1 MFFKTFTR
9 FFLLI
14 GMISLLS
21 TPLRADEI
29 QIGSGSQT
37 DSNLPTHSNYNYSLT
52 QQIYTAAEIET
63 AGGGAGSI
71 NSIAFYNTGS
81 AKTRTVDI
89 YLVNTSKD
97 TFSGYSDWITVSEN
111 DKVFSGSVTFNAN
124 QWTTIPFST
133 TFSYDGT
140 NLAVI
145 VDDNT
150 NSYSSGLSCRIFTAS
165 ETQSNYYRY
174 DYTNPNPTNP
184 TISGTPTTNKNQIIL
199 DIEMATV
206 TCSKPKNFQAES
218 ITAHTATLTW
228 TAGAE
233 SQSNWEVYLTTTA
246 NDVPDE
252 NTTPTYQVTSCSKA
266 LSDLTAQTTY
276 YAYVRANCGDG
287 DKSKW
292 ANKTFS
298 TTREALTVDASHPYE
313 QDFESSNDWGFTNGN
328 LTNNWCWGSATNNGG
343 AKAMYVSKDGGT
355 TYEYADG
362 NTTIYASKL
371 FNFSQGTYTFVFDW
385 QANGESTY
393 DFMRVALIPGDMEL
407 EAGTTLP
414 SGVTASALPSNWI
427 SLDGGKL
434 NLQSSWQTRT
444 AEAAVSGTYTMVF
457 LWRND
462 FSGGTQPPAAIDNIS
477 ISLMACPRPTGL
489 TASNIGG
496 RTATIAWTENGTAT
510 NWVLQYATNNGFTEN
525 VVETNVSG
533 TATQEITGLTSET
546 QYFVRVKSIFGNEE
560 SSWSDVINFTTTATC
575 QKPNLSYVANSN
587 TAHTGAVSWTGSADH
602 YELIYSTAYSFN
614 PGDEGVTQIDLDNVN
629 TYTLQD
635 LTPETTYRVK
645 IRAYCGE
652 EDGYSAWS
660 NQVNFTTTATCVAPS
675 GLSATATATTIT
687 LNWTAGANDQNAWDI
702 RYKSSSDSDY
712 TLVHLDNQTTTSYT
726 ITGLNPVTTYNVNVR
741 AYCSAEDQSK
751 WGYSTNQNADLS
763 VNTECAALPLPYSYG
778 FEDNLNT
785 ASPYSSSYPMP
796 NCWNAIRYQYGNYPS
811 YTYYPYVCSTT
822 NNSNYGPRTGGKFLL
837 LYKTQ
842 NLTNEIAVLPE
853 LEANIKNVQ
862 LRFWGRNGNG
872 SSAYPEVLVGIMTD
886 PTIASTFTQVKSVS
900 VSTADYQEYTV
911 DFSSYTGDGIY
922 IAFKLNPAYSSYS
935 YTYFSID
942 DITIEEIPSC
952 LVPTGLEANV
962 NGANEATLS
971 WAAGGTETTWN
982 VQYKSISDSDWS
994 EPIAVNETSYTLTG
1008 LQRAT
1013 AYEARVQASCD
1024 TEDQSEWSNPI
1035 SFETEC
1041 GIWTIDAANPL
1052 VEDFNDE
1059 TFPPTCW
1066 QKVNFGEM
1074 GVTNGWLRNTNNNL
1088 DNQGAVTSDF
1098 KYETWLFLPQM
1109 HLDGDA
1115 TLAFDNLFTS
1125 GSNYVPCSIMVSTT
1139 PHIDVE
1145 DIKTEGFIEANFT
1158 QIWLADENN
1167 LPTSKTNEVVTLND
1181 YNGEDVYIA
1190 FRYEGNNSNS
1200 QIVWWIDNVVIQAE
1214 AIHTETNQTINLVEG
1229 WNWFSTSLDITLD
1242 DLKAALVEALGNTN
1256 ITITS
1261 GNGQSTIYNG
1271 SRWRGYLTSL
1281 DPTQMYK
1288 IETSAAGEMTL
1299 TGEALDPTEHP
1310 ITITLGNN
1318 WIAYPFNESM
1328 TITNAFAGF
1337 AINGD
1342 MITSG
1347 NGLSTTYNGRWR
1359 GYLTDLEPGQGYI
1372 YKSNDT
1378 DDRTFVFP
1386 TGNKSLASSKAISSE
1401 PESHWSDFVS
1411 SQYKDQLPVVS
1422 FIQLDGNFIT
1432 AESNWEDLEIAAF
1445 VDDECRGHAFMH
1457 DETEFGD
1464 PYPHVMVGVF
1474 YNNPDEAVTFKM
1486 YDHSTRIE
1494 YDNCIS
1500 NMELLTGHEHIEL
1513 YFDYDEAVVLN
1524 YISPV
1529 TPVFTKDI
1537 IGYGEGKGR
1546 YYLIATPIDDMNPTD
1561 VEGMIAEVEDDY
1573 DLYWFDQTQD
1583 LEWRNY
1589 KQGEGFNL
1597 VSGMGY
1603 LYANKVDTTL
1613 VFSGNPYEGEGIV
1626 SLVYDAEAHLPGWNL
1641 VGNPFTDTAF
1651 IDRPFYRM
1659 NALGTEINSEPET
1672 GGIAPMEGVFVITE
1686 TDGEEL
1692 VFSTTDPNAKNAM
1705 VALNLSK
1712 NYSVID
1718 RAIIRFDEGRTLPKI
1733 QLNPN
1738 HSKIYISQDGKDY
1751 AVVNAKRD
1759 DVSTISTMDI
1769 NFKAETNGTYTLT
1782 VSESL
1787 NSKLLIINYLHLI
1800 DNLTGTDIDLL
1811 QTPSYSF
1818 EARSTDYAQRFKLV
1832 FATDNASND
1841 NDNFAYISNGEI
1853 IVDGEGILQI
1863 FDVQGHEIL
1872 RKNLSPL
1879 NSHLSPFTSPGI
1891 YTLRLINGNNVR
1903 TQKIVIE

>member
-14 GMISLLS
+14 GIISFLS

-37 DSNLPTHSNYNYSLT
+37 DSNLPTHSYYKYSFT
-52 QQIYTAAEIET
+52 QQIYTAAEIEE
-63 AGGGAGSI
+63 AGGGVGTI
-71 NSIAFYNTGS
+71 NSISFYNNGS
-81 AKTRTVDI
+81 EKTRTLDV
-89 YLVNTSKD
+89 YLVNTEKNS
-97 TFSGYSDWITVSEN
+97 FSSTSDWITVTSA
-111 DKVFSGSVTFNAN
+111 DLVFSGSFTFNASAWN
-124 QWTTIPFST
+124 TITLSSPFDYT
-133 TFSYDGT
+133 GN
-140 NLAVI
+140 NLAVV

-150 NSYSSGLSCRIFTAS
+150 GNDVSGLSCYVFSTTTS
-165 ETQSNYYRY
+165 QSHYFRRDNSNI
-174 DYTNPNPTNP
+174 DAMNPE
-184 TISGTPTTNKNQIIL
+184 SGGSFVTLKNIIKM

-206 TCSKPKNFQAES
+206 TCAKPKNFQAES

-233 SQSNWEVYLTTTA
+233 GQSNWEVYLTTTA

-252 NTTPTYQVTSCSKA
+252 NTTPTYQVTTCSKA

-292 ANKTFS
+292 ASKAFT
-298 TTREALTVDASHPYE
+298 TTREALAVDASHPYE
-313 QDFESSNDWGFTNGN
+313 QDFESSNDWGFTNGS

-343 AKAMYVSKDGGT
+343 AKAMYVSNNGGT
-355 TYEYADG
+355 THEYAHG

-393 DFMRVALIPGDMEL
+393 DFMRAALIPGDMEF
-407 EAGTTLP
+407 EAGATLP
-414 SGVTASALPSNWI
+414 SGVSATSLPSNWI

-434 NLQSSWQTRT
+434 NLQNSWQTKT

-525 VVETNVSG
+525 LVETNVSG
-533 TATQEITGLTSET
+533 TASKEITGLTSET
-546 QYFVRVKSIFGNEE
+546 QYYVRVKSILGNEE

-575 QKPNLSYVANSN
+575 QKPTLSYVANSN
-587 TAHTGAVSWTGSADH
+587 TAYTGTVNWTGSTDH
-602 YELIYSTAYSFN
+602 YELIYSTAHSFN

-629 TYTLQD
+629 TYTLQN

-660 NQVNFTTTATCVAPS
+660 NQVSFTTTATCVAPS

-687 LNWTAGANDQNAWDI
+687 LNWAAGANDQSAWDI
-702 RYKSSSDSDY
+702 RYKTGSDDY
-712 TLVHLDNQTTTSYT
+712 TYVHLDNQTTTNYT

-741 AYCSAEDQSK
+741 AYCSEEDQSK
-751 WGYSTNQNADLS
+751 WGYSTNQNTDLS
-763 VNTECAALPLPYSYG
+763 VSTECAALPLPYSYG

-796 NCWNAIRYQYGNYPS
+796 NCWNAIQYQYGNYSP

-837 LYKTQ
+837 LYKAPS
-842 NLTNEIAVLPE
+842 LTNEIAVLPE
-853 LEANIKNVQ
+853 LDANIKNVQ

-872 SSAYPEVLVGIMTD
+872 SSAYPEVLVGVMTD
-886 PTIASTFTQVKSVS
+886 PSKASTFTQIKSVS

-922 IAFKLNPAYSSYS
+922 IAFKLNPPYSSYS

-952 LVPTGLEANV
+952 LVPTGLEATV

-971 WAAGGTETTWN
+971 WTAGGTETAWN
-982 VQYKSISDSDWS
+982 VQYKTASDSDWN
-994 EPIAVNETSYTLTG
+994 EPIAVNETTYTLTG

-1013 AYEARVQASCD
+1013 AYEVRVQASCD
-1024 TEDQSEWSNPI
+1024 AEDQSEWSNPI

-1041 GIWTIDAANPL
+1041 GIWTIDGANSL
-1052 VEDFNDE
+1052 MEDFNNE
-1059 TFPPTCW
+1059 AFPPTCW

-1074 GVTNGWLRNTNNNL
+1074 GVTNGWLRNTNNSM

-1109 HLDGDA
+1109 HLNGNA
-1115 TLAFDNLFTS
+1115 TLSFDNLFTT
-1125 GSNYVPCSIMVSTT
+1125 GSNYVPCSIMLSTT

-1145 DIKTEGFIEANFT
+1145 DIKTEGFIAANFT

-1167 LPTSKTNEVVTLND
+1167 LPTSKRNEVVSLNN
-1181 YNGEDVYIA
+1181 YNGKDVYIA

-1200 QIVWWIDNVVIQAE
+1200 QIVWWIDNVEIQ
-1214 AIHTETNQTINLVEG
+1214 TETNQTINLVEG

-1261 GNGQSTIYNG
+1261 GNGQSAIYNG

-1288 IETSAAGEMTL
+1288 IETAAPGEMTL
-1299 TGEALDPTEHP
+1299 AGEPIDPTEHP
-1310 ITITLGNN
+1310 ITITPGNN

-1347 NGLSTTYNGRWR
+1347 NGQSTTYNGARWR

-1386 TGNKSLASSKAISSE
+1386 TSNKSLASSKATSSE

-1445 VDDECRGHAFMH
+1445 VNGECRGHAFMH
-1457 DETEFGD
+1457 NETEYGD

-1474 YNNPDEAVTFKM
+1474 YNNPDEVVTFKM
-1486 YDHSTRIE
+1486 YDHSTGIE

-1500 NMELLTGHEHIEL
+1500 NMELLSGHEHVEL

-1524 YISPV
+1524 YITPD

-1537 IGYGEGKGR
+1537 IGYGEGNGR

-1613 VFSGNPYEGEGIV
+1613 IFSGNPYEGEGIV
-1626 SLVYDAEAHLPGWNL
+1626 SLVYDADAHLPGWNL
-1641 VGNPFTDTAF
+1641 VGNPFADTAF

-1712 NYSVID
+1712 NFSVID
-1718 RAIIRFDEGRTLPKI
+1718 RAIIRFDEGRMLPKL

-1738 HSKIYISQDGKDY
+1738 HSKIYIPQDGKDY
-1751 AVVNAKRD
+1751 AVVNAGRD
-1759 DVSTISTMDI
+1759 DANTISTMDI
-1769 NFKAETNGTYTLT
+1769 NFKAEENGTYILS
-1782 VSESL
+1782 VSETL
-1787 NSKLLIINYLHLI
+1787 NAQLSILHLI
-1800 DNLTGTDIDLL
+1800 DRLTGNEIDLL

-1818 EARSTDYAQRFKLV
+1818 EANTTDYANRFKLV
-1832 FATDNASND
+1832 YAANHAEGND
-1841 NDNFAYISNGEI
+1841 DFAYINNGKLI
-1853 IVDGEGILQI
+1853 INGTGTLQVI
-1863 FDVQGHEIL
+1863 DVMGRIIMNAE
-1872 RKNLSPL
+1872 
-1879 NSHLSPFTSPGI
+1879 TSPNAETSYYSVSTTRMAPGV
-1891 YTLRLINGNNVR
+1891 YTLRLIHGNEIK
-1903 TQKIVIE
+1903 TQKIIIK